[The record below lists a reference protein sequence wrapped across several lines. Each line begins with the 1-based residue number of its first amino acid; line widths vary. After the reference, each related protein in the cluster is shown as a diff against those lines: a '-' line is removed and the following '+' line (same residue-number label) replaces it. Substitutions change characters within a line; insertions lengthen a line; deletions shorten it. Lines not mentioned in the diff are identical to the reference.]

1 MSAATAETHRKRA
14 QLQALLELVS
24 PRTGIV
30 KSLEL
35 HVKSVNEPPLP
46 LIYDARLSHFDF
58 RKADAIE
65 RGSSGKG
72 MTEEDAMLGAV
83 GEAIERYCASHTPL
97 KQMRRARARFYDGS
111 RPGRF
116 RLRCMGFGFL
126 ERAGHG
132 RIPNQPAEE
141 PVKETKVLARGIMTR
156 GERRAPR

>member
-97 KQMRRARARFYDGS
+97 KQMRRARARF
-111 RPGRF
+111 RR
-116 RLRCMGFGFL
+116 
-126 ERAGHG
+126 
-132 RIPNQPAEE
+132 N
-141 PVKETKVLARGIMTR
+141 TKMTR
-156 GERRAPR
+156 RSRMRWRISISNRATTGRASPPTRAH